1 MKRISK
7 KQLWAM
13 ADKNPLV
20 FDMIRD
26 YYLMELFG
34 LSNNESPNEKAE
46 RLKKMELLKTE
57 LDNLREESKA

>member
-26 YYLMELFG
+26 YHLMKLFG
-34 LSNNESPNEKAE
+34 LSNNESLNEKAE

-57 LDNLREESKA
+57 IDNLIEESKT